1 MYKVYAVT
9 ASCYYDGLSL
19 VAADSVEEANEFIER
34 FKKND
39 KNNRCDSWG
48 YDKVYEHDLIDGL
61 YAEEKGFV
69 YYGISYRG

>member
-9 ASCYYDGLSL
+9 AGCCYEGLSL
-19 VAADSVEEANEFIER
+19 VAADSAEESNQFI
-34 FKKND
+34 KKLKKDD
-39 KNNRCDSWG
+39 KNNAQDSWG
-48 YDKVYEHDLIDGL
+48 YYNVDEDDLIDGL